1 MEVTSVQHA
10 RDDVADGIV
19 TPEAVVLELETAG
32 FASRL
37 LAGAIDLA
45 AIVGIFFV
53 TLILLAFLLADA
65 TQSTVNTVLAIT
77 VFALLFGYPVVF
89 LVLMRGRTPGKAAL
103 RLRAVTIDGAPIGA
117 REAIL
122 RSMGLVVDLLLP
134 PGGITGMLFIL
145 FTPRHQRV
153 GDLIAN
159 TIVIR
164 DPRQYVPAPALW
176 FPVPYGLEEYA
187 ATIDPTPITVDQYT
201 VVRSFLT
208 RVNSLAPGVR
218 YALAADLAD
227 RLADVTH
234 HERSPYVAPEAF
246 LLCALARY
254 QRRVGPGEAP
264 PSGPGAVPPAA

>member
-1 MEVTSVQHA
+1 MEATSVQHA
-10 RDDVADGIV
+10 RSDVSDGIV

-37 LAGAIDLA
+37 LAGAIDLS
-45 AIVGIFFV
+45 AIFGLLFL
-53 TLILLAFLLADA
+53 TLIFLAIGLADSSE
-65 TQSTVNTVLAIT
+65 STVNTVLAIT
-77 VFALLFGYPVVF
+77 IFALLFGYPIVCQI
-89 LVLMRGRTPGKAAL
+89 LMRGRTPGKAAL
-103 RLRAVTIDGAPIGA
+103 RLRAVTADGAPIGA

-153 GDLIAN
+153 GDLIAD

-164 DPRQYVPAPALW
+164 DPRQYIPAPALW
-176 FPVPYGLEEYA
+176 FPVPYGLEDYA

-208 RVNSLAPGVR
+208 RVNSLAPSVR
-218 YALAADLAD
+218 YAIAADLAE
-227 RLADVTH
+227 RLAQVTH
-234 HERSPYVAPEAF
+234 HERNPYVAPEAF
-246 LLCALARY
+246 LLCAMARY
-254 QRRVGPGEAP
+254 QRRMGPGEAP
-264 PSGPGAVPPAA
+264 IPA